1 VSALRVVLLREGR
14 YWLAQGLEHDI
25 GVQGEDLKDTLVRL
39 EIALESEAAILPDL
53 PPAPPYFQQLWPNKA
68 GLFAPDRP
76 IAGVA
81 VDLAIVA

>member
-1 VSALRVVLLREGR
+1 MSALRVVLFREGR
-14 YWLAQGLEHDI
+14 YWLAQGLEHDV

-39 EIALESEAAILPDL
+39 EIALECEAGLLFDL
-53 PPAPPYFQQLWPNKA
+53 PPAPAYFQHLWPNKA

-81 VDLAIVA
+81 VELAIVA